1 MQSYSAS
8 WKNILM
14 FFGKHQVFY
23 KIMKSSSLYIT
34 AGKRGADFPI
44 RAAGCLFHF
53 LRYFDV
59 LVCQPWILRKGFAE
73 ISDRFFAVAV
83 HAREHP

>member
-8 WKNILM
+8 WKNIPM

-34 AGKRGADFPI
+34 AGKRGRISPS
-44 RAAGCLFHF
+44 GQPVV
-53 LRYFDV
+53 YFIFCAISMFWCANRGFCGRD
-59 LVCQPWILRKGFAE
+59 LRK
-73 ISDRFFAVAV
+73 
-83 HAREHP
+83 